1 MSIYYE
7 PWTESAACSQ
17 VGGDLWFP
25 EIGESLLEA
34 KRICMFNCS
43 VQYQCLDYAMRT
55 EQGLSRV
62 SRHGLYGGKSPL
74 ERSRYE
80 PQWLA
85 EQEAEVS
92 AA

>member
-1 MSIYYE
+1 MNSKYYE

-25 EIGESLLEA
+25 EIGESLL
-34 KRICMFNCS
+34 
-43 VQYQCLDYAMRT
+43 
-55 EQGLSRV
+55 
-62 SRHGLYGGKSPL
+62 GGMSPL
-74 ERSRYE
+74 DRSRYE

-85 EQEAEVS
+85 EQEAVV